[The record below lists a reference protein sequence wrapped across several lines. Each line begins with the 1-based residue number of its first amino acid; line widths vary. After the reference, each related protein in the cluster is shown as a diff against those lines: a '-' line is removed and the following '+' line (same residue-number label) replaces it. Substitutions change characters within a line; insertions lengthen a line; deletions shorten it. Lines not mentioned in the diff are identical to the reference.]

1 MINTDLKERP
11 WLELVCL
18 TLLLVLREVI
28 LEGEEKTKSP
38 TAFCNNKSFWKG
50 IVKTLHGVEKWEEGV
65 YLLVEVD
72 LQEMSSALM
81 YS

>member
-1 MINTDLKERP
+1 MLNSDLGERP

-18 TLLLVLREVI
+18 MLLLVLRVAI
-28 LEGEEKTKSP
+28 LEGEEKAKNP
-38 TAFCNNKSFWKG
+38 TAFCKDKSLWKG
-50 IVKTLHGVEKWEEGV
+50 ILKTLQGIEKWEAGV